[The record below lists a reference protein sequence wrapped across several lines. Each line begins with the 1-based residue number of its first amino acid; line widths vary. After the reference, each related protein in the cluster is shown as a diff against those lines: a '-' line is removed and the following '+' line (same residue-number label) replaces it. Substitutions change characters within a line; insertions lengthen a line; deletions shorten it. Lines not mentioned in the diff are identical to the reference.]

1 MRTEIMN
8 NVTRSLHKVGFK
20 IRKHSP
26 EILIVVG
33 VVGTVTSAVMAC
45 KATTKVND
53 ILEDAKAT
61 VDAIHEVADT
71 SEEYTNEDKN
81 KALGITYVKTGLKFA
96 KLYGPSVALGVASL
110 GCIIASNGVLRKRN
124 MALAAAYA
132 TEHIGFKEYR
142 DRVID
147 RFGKELDKEL
157 KYNLKAREIE
167 EVVVDEN
174 GEEKTVKTTVTV
186 AEGFNETSEYARFF
200 CEGNPGWEKDA
211 EHNLYYL
218 RCQQNF
224 ANDLLKERGHLFLNE
239 VYDMLGIPRTRA
251 GQEVG
256 WIYDEEHP
264 IGDNY
269 VDFGIYDVRDERKRE
284 FVNGR
289 ERSILLDFNVDG
301 YILELMH

>member
-1 MRTEIMN
+1 MKSNIMN
-8 NVTRSLHKVGFK
+8 SVSRSFHKAGLK
-20 IRKHSP
+20 LKKHSP

-81 KALGITYVKTGLKFA
+81 KALGITYVKTGLKLA